1 MYKSR
6 KKIILTFLLPS
17 FLGLLVF
24 KVFSMLYSLYISFTD
39 WNLFGDPNF
48 IGIRNYMDIFQDER
62 FYQALKNTLLF
73 ITGYLPSVLIVSLGL
88 AMLLNSKVKKVTLFR
103 GLFFLPVI
111 SSWVAISMIWKG
123 MLNPEFGIINTIIR
137 FFGGNGPAWLQNP
150 SYVMPA
156 IIMTSVWKD
165 IGFLAIIFLGG
176 LQGISQTYYEAAQI
190 DCAGPWQRF
199 TKITLPL
206 LSPTTFYVLILSI
219 INSFQVFD
227 QIWVMTSGEPTADL
241 VPVMV
246 TEIYRN
252 SFRYQRM
259 GYSTALSWVLFGII
273 ILVTVIQNVLQKKW
287 VHYDD

>member
-1 MYKSR
+1 M
-6 KKIILTFLLPS
+6 PS
-17 FLGLLVF
+17 FIGLLVF

-48 IGIRNYMDIFQDER
+48 IGIRNYADIFQDER
-62 FYQALKNTLLF
+62 FYKALKNTMLF
-73 ITGYLPSVLIVSLGL
+73 IAGYLPSVLIVSLGL
-88 AMLLNSKVKKVTLFR
+88 ALLLNSKVKKVTLFR

-123 MLNPEFGIINTIIR
+123 MLNPEFGIINSIIR

-199 TKITLPL
+199 RKITLPL

-273 ILVTVIQNVLQKKW
+273 ILVTIIQNALQKKW